1 MTIHTFDPSTQKA
14 EQVDL
19 WVRGQPGL
27 QSKFQDSQATQR
39 TLCLKKQNK
48 QNKKALTDSLN

>member
-19 WVRGQPGL
+19 WVRGQPGV
-27 QSKFQDSQATQR
+27 QSKFQGSQATQR

-48 QNKKALTDSLN
+48 KALTDSLN